1 MKKQIKNFL
10 FHDRLGVEKI
20 KKIFFPDHDKEKEY
34 LYFHSHFG
42 GEKIKTFFLF
52 WGEKYIFLIFTTGK

>member
-1 MKKQIKNFL
+1 MQIKNFL
-10 FHDRLGVEKI
+10 FHDRFRGRENKTL
-20 KKIFFPDHDKEKEY
+20 FFPDHVIEKEY